1 MPRGGSRD
9 CWWDFCRV
17 RWDGVGPGGGVQ
29 WNGGGSSEFWAL
41 LVCRVVGR
49 RAPDG
54 LSWKEEM
61 AESEMNDTETM
72 ELFLFLLITGS
83 QLCSCPVACAC
94 TCPDSTHWPHVDVE
108 HVTCG

>member
-1 MPRGGSRD
+1 MGPR
-9 CWWDFCRV
+9 
-17 RWDGVGPGGGVQ
+17 GGVQ

-41 LVCRVVGR
+41 LVCRVVGG

-61 AESEMNDTETM
+61 EESGMNDTETM

-83 QLCSCPVACAC
+83 QLRSCPAELVL
-94 TCPDSTHWPHVDVE
+94 WPAPVPALTAPTGHVWMWSM
-108 HVTCG
+108 